1 MFGFLGRLFSKDIGI
16 DLGTANTVVYV
27 RGEGV
32 VYTEPSVV
40 AIRSSTK
47 EIIAVGLEA
56 KKMVGKTP
64 DNIKTVRP
72 LKDGVIADFDMTCSM
87 INFFMSKVHNNRKF
101 LVHPRVI
108 ICIPSGVTDVE
119 RRAVVDATLNAGA
132 REAYLIEEPVAAA
145 IGAGLMIHEPRGNMI
160 VDIGGGTT
168 EVAVLSLGGIV
179 VNDSI
184 RIAGDEIDAAIMD
197 LMRQEY
203 NILIGEQTAEEIKM
217 TLGSVLPLDE
227 ELEAEVKGRDVLT
240 GLPKVIK
247 ITSAHVRE
255 AIVPVVERMVDM
267 VRATLERTPP
277 ELVRDIVDQG
287 IVLTG
292 GGSLLKGLDAK
303 FSSALGVPVFVSESP
318 LLSVA
323 LGIGKVLEELDAL
336 KKILVSVDRG
346 V

>member
-287 IVLTG
+287 IVLTV
-292 GGSLLKGLDAK
+292 GGSLLKGLDVK